1 MPAAVGPCGQATS
14 LLSCAVAR
22 PTWVLRAGEDNRHAD
37 AFVDGGYAAVA
48 FPELGDGRAVD
59 RYQVTR
65 ALERAEVPDPS
76 AAAARFHMFVHT
88 MAPGDAVVLLDANRK
103 ELVFGVVEGDYAYEA
118 TAPPSQFR
126 HRRPVRWVG
135 RHDRETLPAQWHG
148 FHKQRPVIQRYDAA
162 TLDEHIDRVLAGE
175 LGRPASQR
183 SVVRAPARSSSVGS
197 RPGSATPRVRAAP
210 RPKPPM
216 KKLRT
221 CPGCGFNLNETVFE
235 GQDLCRDC
243 R

>member
-1 MPAAVGPCGQATS
+1 
-14 LLSCAVAR
+14 VAR

-48 FPELGDGRAVD
+48 FPELGDGRPLD

-65 ALERAEVPDPS
+65 ALERAEVPDPP

-88 MAPGDAVVLLDANRK
+88 MAPGDAVVLLDAHRK
-103 ELVFGVVEGDYAYEA
+103 ELVFGVVAGDYEYVDS
-118 TAPPSQFR
+118 APPSQFR
-126 HRRPVRWVG
+126 HRRAVRWVG

-148 FHKQRPVIQRYDAA
+148 FHKQRPVIARYDAA
-162 TLDEHIDRVLAGE
+162 TLDEHIDRVLAGGI
-175 LGRPASQR
+175 GRPARQR
-183 SVVRAPARSSSVGS
+183 SAVRVSSGSGAGARPRTSS
-197 RPGSATPRVRAAP
+197 PRVRAAP
-210 RPKPPM
+210 KPKAPV
-216 KKLRT
+216 KRLRT

-235 GQDLCRDC
+235 GQELCRDC

>member
-1 MPAAVGPCGQATS
+1 MAPS
-14 LLSCAVAR
+14 LLSSAVAR

-48 FPELGDGRAVD
+48 FPELGDGRPLD

-65 ALERAEVPDPS
+65 TLERAEVPDPPG
-76 AAAARFHMFVHT
+76 AAARFHMFVHT

-103 ELVFGVVEGDYAYEA
+103 ELVFGVVDGDYVYEA
-118 TAPPSQFR
+118 AAPPSQFR

-135 RHDRETLPAQWHG
+135 RHDRESLPAQWHG
-148 FHKQRPVIQRYDAA
+148 FHKQRPVIARYDAS

-175 LGRPASQR
+175 IGRPAGQR
-183 SVVRAPARSSSVGS
+183 SAVRVSSDGRGSRSSS
-197 RPGSATPRVRAAP
+197 PPRVRAAP
-210 RPKPPM
+210 KPKAPV
-216 KKLRT
+216 KRLRT

-235 GQDLCRDC
+235 GGDVCRDC